1 MSTDKLDLADWRRR
15 VAELY
20 AAVRASAYPE
30 AAWHLW
36 RAERDT
42 LFKKHPQSPLPPEE
56 RADFDGL
63 PYFDYDAAF
72 RFEAELEPLPGGTVS
87 TTDLG
92 ADGIISM
99 ASCGRTTNLTGPLG
113 GELTVYWIAGY
124 GGGLFLPFSDSTA
137 GANTFGGGRYL
148 LDSIKAAD
156 LGMVGGK
163 LILDFNFAYNPSCS
177 YSAAWSCPLA
187 PPENHLPTPI
197 RAGELAVRLPVGAAP
212 VFAEC

>member
-1 MSTDKLDLADWRRR
+1 MSAEKLDLADWRRR

-30 AAWHLW
+30 AAWHMW

-42 LFKKHPQSPLPPEE
+42 LFKKHSQSPLSREN
-56 RADFDGL
+56 RDRFTSL
-63 PYFDYDAAF
+63 PYFDYDPAL
-72 RFEAELEPLPGGTVS
+72 RFEAELEPLPGETVS

-92 ADGIISM
+92 ADGIIRM
-99 ASCGRTTNLTGPLG
+99 APCGRTTNLTGPLG
-113 GELTVYWIAGY
+113 GELTLFWIVGY
-124 GGGLFLPFSDSTA
+124 GGGIFLPFSDATA

-156 LGMVGGK
+156 LGMVDGRVV
-163 LILDFNFAYNPSCS
+163 LDFNFAYNPSCS

-187 PPENHLPTPI
+187 PPENHLPVPI
-197 RAGELAVRLPVGAAP
+197 RAGELAVRLPVEAAP
-212 VFAEC
+212 AFAEC

>member
-1 MSTDKLDLADWRRR
+1 MSADKLDLADWRRR

-30 AAWHLW
+30 AAWHMW

-42 LFKKHPQSPLPPEE
+42 LFMSHPQSPLSAED
-56 RADFDGL
+56 RARFTSL
-63 PYFDYDAAF
+63 PYFDYDPAL
-72 RFEAELEPLPGGTVS
+72 RFEAELVPLAGDEVS

-92 ADGIISM
+92 PDGIIGM
-99 ASCGRTTNLTGPLG
+99 APCGRTTNLTGPLG
-113 GELTVYWIAGY
+113 GELTLFWIVGY
-124 GGGLFLPFSDSTA
+124 GGGIFLPFSDATA

-156 LGMVGGK
+156 LGMVDGK

-187 PPENHLPTPI
+187 PPENHIPTPI
-197 RAGELAVRLPVGAAP
+197 RAGELAVRLPVEAAHA
-212 VFAEC
+212 FEEC